1 MSFKLQV
8 VGNPIT
14 HSRSPEI
21 HTAFAQQFER
31 DLSYEKVQVELDG
44 FSQHADAFLRNGQGL
59 GMNITVPFKEDA
71 FRYAD
76 ELDRFA
82 EQAGAVNTLRR
93 DKGRVIGYNTDGVG
107 LVRDITDR
115 WQCVLNNKVVL
126 ILGAGGSTRGIL
138 RPLLIAGVKAIV
150 IANRTFEKA
159 ELLVRQSASERV
171 TAAHL
176 PVALTVLDPIGA
188 EGFDVVINT
197 TSLGLQSASA
207 HIKDNIKDNIE
218 DNASQGI
225 DALVDVALV
234 KDTFCY
240 DLSYGAQARFCQ
252 WAQAAGARQS
262 VDGLGM
268 LVEQAAE
275 SYALWF
281 SERPL
286 TEPVYLQ
293 LRKEIERSSGSD
305 SE

>member
-21 HTAFAQQFER
+21 HTAFAQQFGR

-126 ILGAGGSTRGIL
+126 IIGAGGSTRGIL

-159 ELLVRQSASERV
+159 ELLVRQCASERV
-171 TAAHL
+171 TAAQL

-207 HIKDNIKDNIE
+207 NIE

-252 WAQAAGARQS
+252 WAQAADARQS